1 MQEMLKDKLDFF
13 ACPACGGKIAL
24 ENDFLNCLNCE
35 KKYPII
41 DKIPVFIESERN
53 IEQEKQ

>member
-1 MQEMLKDKLDFF
+1 MQEMIKDRLDFF
-13 ACPACGGKIAL
+13 ACPACGGKIVL
-24 ENDFLNCLNCE
+24 ESDFLNCLNCE

-53 IEQEKQ
+53 IELENQ